1 MTLMLIIIVI
11 DFIIRV
17 EVKAAGLTVILTS
30 VKVSTTVVTVA
41 DMLFLVTVGT
51 GLPVFAWSE
60 RGRLSCCAEGRGSIC
75 SQRG

>member
-1 MTLMLIIIVI
+1 MLIIIVI
-11 DFIIRV
+11 DLIIRV

-41 DMLFLVTVGT
+41 YMFVTVGT
-51 GLPVFAWSE
+51 GLPVF
-60 RGRLSCCAEGRGSIC
+60 CAEGRGSIC